1 MTNWSRFSSQIKSPD
16 LVPEPFRG
24 ALLAALNPG
33 VCVRLL
39 IQTPP
44 ADSPTLRHGPMLL
57 AITDRGWICLEQTPA
72 STITVSMSDF
82 AATVRAELGG
92 VLLAGTFRI
101 SFADGPQV
109 RSVALEFNTVMERL
123 YWQALQLLL
132 HGIAGHPPAAAVRRE
147 DDLSVIKPLPLK
159 FFYSVWNHTPPD
171 EHVRAIAHWP
181 AAVATYHRWFQ
192 RELAPEAMFALG
204 ERELIFIAEEKARLS
219 LRIGRENKYGDIA
232 TYLPFSRLREFRFP
246 ASAGPLGRLELTVG
260 AGGASETLV
269 VEFPAGHRQPI
280 QEIIERAFRE
290 NTNRPSRH
298 AHEST

>member
-1 MTNWSRFSSQIKSPD
+1 MSESNRFSSQLRSMD
-16 LVPEPFRG
+16 DAPEPFPAALRG
-24 ALLAALNPG
+24 ALGPAQPA
-33 VCVRLL
+33 RLL
-39 IQTPP
+39 LYTPSN
-44 ADSPTLRHGPMLL
+44 DSNRLRHGPSVLAVTDHGWLCLEHAPDGEVLL
-57 AITDRGWICLEQTPA
+57 AR
-72 STITVSMSDF
+72 SDF
-82 AATVRAELGG
+82 AGILLLELTS
-92 VLLAGTFRI
+92 VLLAGTFRL

-109 RSVALEFNTVMERL
+109 RSVAMEFNTVMERL

-192 RELAPEAMFALG
+192 RELAPEAMFVLG

-290 NTNRPSRH
+290 NTNHPSRH